1 MIQTGEDEFTR
12 LLQERYRELG
22 SEIAR
27 VDEERAYL
35 QAEYTRRESQLRDR
49 VERLEKELMHVH
61 QILEL
66 RDGARPV
73 TPKRVSTVR
82 AKERGI
88 EDAVYGLLASERRGL
103 HYSEILSGLSNAGI
117 PVPGRNPGASLVSRL
132 IRDGRFSR
140 PEKRGVYALREW
152 APDARDVGSRRK
164 RQREQRRRRLPAK
177 GLANEREG

>member
-12 LLQERYRELG
+12 LLQERCRELG

-27 VDEERAYL
+27 LDEERAYL
-35 QAEYTRRESQLRDR
+35 QAEYTRRESQLRER

-73 TPKRVSTVR
+73 APKRVSTARVE
-82 AKERGI
+82 ERRI
-88 EDAVYGLLASERRGL
+88 EDAVYDLLASERQGL
-103 HYSEILSGLSNAGI
+103 HYSEILSRVSNAGI
-117 PVPGRNPGASLVSRL
+117 LVSGRNPGATLVSRL
-132 IRDGRFSR
+132 IRDRRFSR
-140 PEKRGVYALREW
+140 PEQRGVYALREW

-164 RQREQRRRRLPAK
+164 RQRGNTPRSISGQ
-177 GLANEREG
+177 GLARTRKG